1 MGDDLEKPAT
11 GVSFNW
17 HDRFL
22 QQARWTRAI
31 RQSLYQRANLA
42 SARRVIEIGSGT
54 GVLTREL
61 VGTTQAASFGLEI
74 DPDRL
79 QQAKQF
85 DPHTRFIAGDAH
97 HAPFPDQQFDLA
109 FCHYFLLWASQ
120 PVDAIREMRRL
131 TRPGGSVLAL
141 AEPDYGGRIDYPP
154 PLELIG
160 RLQIE
165 SLRRQGADPFTGR
178 KLADFFHQAGL
189 IQVETGVLGGQ
200 WTQTEDIASFQSEW
214 DTLALDLQL
223 TGETFDLESL
233 KAMNIDAWQK
243 GKRILFV
250 PTFYAWG
257 LVPG

>member
-1 MGDDLEKPAT
+1 MGDDLEKPAS

-22 QQARWTRAI
+22 QQARWTIAI

-54 GVLTREL
+54 GVLTGEL
-61 VGTTQAASFGLEI
+61 VGYTRAVSFGLEI

-79 QQAKQF
+79 QQAKKF
-85 DPHTRFIAGDAH
+85 DPRTRFIAGDAYH
-97 HAPFPDQQFDLA
+97 TPFSSQQFDLA

-131 TRPGGSVLAL
+131 TRHGGSVLAL
-141 AEPDYGGRIDYPP
+141 AEPDYGGRIDYPT
-154 PLELIG
+154 PLEQIG
-160 RLQIE
+160 LMQIE
-165 SLRRQGADPFTGR
+165 SLRRQGADPYIGR

-189 IQVETGVLGGQ
+189 IQVETGVLGGL
-200 WTQTEDIASFQSEW
+200 WTQTEDVASLQSEW
-214 DTLALDLQL
+214 DTLAQDLQL
-223 TGETFDLESL
+223 TGETVDLPFL
-233 KAMNIDAWQK
+233 KAMDIDARQS

-257 LVPG
+257 IVPD